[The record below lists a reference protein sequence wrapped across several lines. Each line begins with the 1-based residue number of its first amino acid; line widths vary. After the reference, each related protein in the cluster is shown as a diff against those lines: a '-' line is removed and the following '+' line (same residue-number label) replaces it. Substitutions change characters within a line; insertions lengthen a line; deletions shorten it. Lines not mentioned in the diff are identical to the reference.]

1 MLTNDTQALA
11 SSSLM
16 LNQFSLL
23 TPIRYVLNPRFHLTS
38 PIQGGLFFLAP
49 GTGYLLGTVFGGV
62 YADYIVKRWIASR
75 GGLRVPED
83 RLRSALPF
91 LGVVLPSCVVVYG
104 WSVERAVGG
113 VGLPVVVMF
122 VSFVSSSLT
131 AAAAGRMEVWS
142 ESKD

>member
-1 MLTNDTQALA
+1 
-11 SSSLM
+11 
-16 LNQFSLL
+16 LL

-49 GTGYLLGTVFGGV
+49 GTGYLLGTIFGGM
-62 YADYIVKRWIASR
+62 YADHIVKRWITSR

-91 LGVVLPSCVVVYG
+91 LGLVLPACILVYG

-113 VGLPVVVMF
+113 IPLPVIVMF
-122 VSFVSSSLT
+122 VGVLPLSICL
-131 AAAAGRMEVWS
+131 R
-142 ESKD
+142 DI